1 MVKQKLTLSVDE
13 DIITQAKQQGIN
25 ISSFLEIRLSDYLN
39 DKENG
44 RGGILTRVAGSKGLN
59 DWPFRLNHKFYM

>member
-1 MVKQKLTLSVDE
+1 MPKQKLTLSIDK

-25 ISSFLEIRLSDYLN
+25 ISSFLELRLSDYLN

-44 RGGILTRVAGSKGLN
+44 RGGIRTRDHWLRRPVPYP
-59 DWPFRLNHKFYM
+59 D

>member
-1 MVKQKLTLSVDE
+1 MVKQKLTLSIDK
-13 DIITQAKQQGIN
+13 DTITQAKQQGIN

-44 RGGILTRVAGSKGLN
+44 SGGIRTRDHWLRR
-59 DWPFRLNHKFYM
+59 PET